1 MAIPIDFSIRSISL
15 VTWCSPKPRPL
26 LSSLKRIS
34 IGHLLYQNQ
43 PAENQLMSMTKDS
56 WHTLEK
62 YSDKV
67 RQIGKAEVLYYG
79 IHDG

>member
-1 MAIPIDFSIRSISL
+1 M
-15 VTWCSPKPRPL
+15 
-26 LSSLKRIS
+26 
-34 IGHLLYQNQ
+34 GHLLYQNQ
-43 PAENQLMSMTKDS
+43 PAENQLMSMTNDS
-56 WHTLEK
+56 GHTLEK